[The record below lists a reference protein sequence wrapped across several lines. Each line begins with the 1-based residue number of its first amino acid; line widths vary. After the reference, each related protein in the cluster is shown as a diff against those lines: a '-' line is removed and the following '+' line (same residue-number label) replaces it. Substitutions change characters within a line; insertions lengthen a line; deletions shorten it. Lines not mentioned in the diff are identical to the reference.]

1 MFPWGNVCCSKALK
15 YTYNNSIEQLLAFK
29 SSMKAFWLDIFQ
41 RRKSF
46 ESLWCIWSK
55 KVNLYNNLGSEF
67 HTHKIIYIVSNMSFN
82 VSCFVVK
89 QHQILITLHDRN
101 CQTCTNSHR
110 VDQYYSDDPIKNP
123 NPSFGSRLFSF
134 PAFSIVMTGLYIITI
149 VIQND
154 PISRHVTLFNYR
166 DCIPK

>member
-101 CQTCTNSHR
+101 CQTCTNSH
-110 VDQYYSDDPIKNP
+110 
-123 NPSFGSRLFSF
+123 GSRSVLFGWLDKKLIPLLAVGSLSF
-134 PAFSIVMTGLYIITI
+134 PAFFYCYDRLIY
-149 VIQND
+149 
-154 PISRHVTLFNYR
+154 NYNCHTKWS
-166 DCIPK
+166 DFTSCYPLQL